1 MIQTKQNDR
10 RKLAFRDVI
19 SIDSEWFFRLLQML
33 RSNVVEITS
42 FAYSVL
48 KQFFFSVSVNS
59 GRIFTSIS
67 KNNY

>member
-48 KQFFFSVSVNS
+48 KHFFFSVSVNS